1 MFYYLFVIFI
11 SNLLMNMKCFEANI
25 LLNRKPN
32 VKLVLYIFNVN
43 VLLEVNKHTIFL
55 FIFFLGGVKC
65 CFLAYIPRIIDR
77 SMDRIII
84 SPRNSHIFSH
94 MQCVNTLNTQTTAQA
109 LQRSTRNNSGTSR
122 F

>member
-11 SNLLMNMKCFEANI
+11 SNLLMNLKCFEANT

-55 FIFFLGGVKC
+55 FIFFSWWSKVL
-65 CFLAYIPRIIDR
+65 LSRLY
-77 SMDRIII
+77 
-84 SPRNSHIFSH
+84 
-94 MQCVNTLNTQTTAQA
+94 TLYN
-109 LQRSTRNNSGTSR
+109 
-122 F
+122 

>member
-55 FIFFLGGVKC
+55 FVFFSRWSKVL
-65 CFLAYIPRIIDR
+65 LSRLY
-77 SMDRIII
+77 
-84 SPRNSHIFSH
+84 
-94 MQCVNTLNTQTTAQA
+94 TLYN
-109 LQRSTRNNSGTSR
+109 
-122 F
+122 